1 MEKENSPKK
10 TETPFWERKHT
21 PVKYNRDRNE
31 YMREYFLNN
40 DKIQAEHCRKQT
52 GEGASFM
59 SKVALMRDEYK

>member
-1 MEKENSPKK
+1 MEKTKTPKS
-10 TETPFWERKHT
+10 EIPFWEKRHK
-21 PVKYNRDRNE
+21 PIRANRSRNE
-31 YMREYFLNN
+31 VIRELYLNN

>member
-1 MEKENSPKK
+1 M
-10 TETPFWERKHT
+10 
-21 PVKYNRDRNE
+21 KYKPIRANRDRNE
-31 YMREYFLNN
+31 AMREYYLNN

>member
-1 MEKENSPKK
+1 MEKTKTPKK
-10 TETPFWERKHT
+10 NEIPFWEM
-21 PVKYNRDRNE
+21 KYKPIRANRDRNE
-31 YMREYFLNN
+31 AMREYYLNN

>member
-1 MEKENSPKK
+1 MI
-10 TETPFWERKHT
+10 
-21 PVKYNRDRNE
+21 
-31 YMREYFLNN
+31 RELYLND

>member
-1 MEKENSPKK
+1 MEKTKPPKK
-10 TETPFWERKHT
+10 TEIPFWEKRYK
-21 PVKYNRDRNE
+21 PIRANRDRNE
-31 YMREYFLNN
+31 VIRELYLNN